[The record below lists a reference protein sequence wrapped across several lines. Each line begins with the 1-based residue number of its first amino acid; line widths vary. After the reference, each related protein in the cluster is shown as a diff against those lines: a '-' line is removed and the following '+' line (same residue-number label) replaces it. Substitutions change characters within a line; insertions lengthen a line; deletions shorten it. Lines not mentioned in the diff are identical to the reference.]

1 MRSRSTR
8 RLPAV
13 AGTLVALAVA
23 GLAACTG
30 GGSGSDATDD
40 AKAAAL
46 DGNPSVSP
54 APPGKYQTL
63 PQPCGTVDLGTLKKL
78 VPGLED
84 YAGTESLTYD
94 TDRRVGCGWTSTA
107 SDGTGTSLRV
117 DLERVVSYDPQVSD
131 EVQATLDFD
140 KQQSAASIPV
150 PSTTTPPA
158 STDAAGGSPGD
169 GPEVAPRRLMNVG
182 NTAFINDHLHTV
194 PVGHR
199 RDVSLVFRTANV
211 LVSVSYS
218 QSSGPHDPSPS
229 SVDLQ
234 KGAQQVA
241 GQLEK
246 KVTG

>member
-1 MRSRSTR
+1 VRSRSTR
-8 RLPAV
+8 RLPAA

-23 GLAACTG
+23 TLAACTG
-30 GGSGSDATDD
+30 GGSGSDAAEDS
-40 AKAAAL
+40 KAAAL
-46 DGNPSVSP
+46 AGNPSVSP

-63 PQPCGTVDLGTLKKL
+63 PQPCGTVGLGTLKKL

-94 TDRRVGCGWTSTA
+94 TDRRVGCGWTSRA

-131 EVQATLDFD
+131 EVQATTEFE
-140 KQQSAASIPV
+140 KEQSEASIPAS
-150 PSTTTPPA
+150 PSHTGPATTEP
-158 STDAAGGSPGD
+158 AGGSPGD
-169 GPEVAPRRLMNVG
+169 SADVAPRQLTNVG
-182 NTAFINDHLHTV
+182 NTAFINDQVHTV

-234 KGAQQVA
+234 EGAQQVA